1 MAVSCWSFCPPLAS
15 PKGEV
20 CAVQRGAEGHDPA
33 TAGKKGMPEGKT
45 WREAGPCPEVGRER
59 SGMSAGKR
67 LTFAGAASRP

>member
-1 MAVSCWSFCPPLAS
+1 MLELLPAPSFSQGGGLRRT
-15 PKGEV
+15 E
-20 CAVQRGAEGHDPA
+20 GAEGHDPA